1 MSRVPDLDP
10 ETLSSMQR
18 RIYDEIASVRHG
30 TVKGPFAIWLRKPEI
45 ADKAN
50 QFGNAVRANGTLDK
64 RLFELMVLVV
74 ARHWNAQ
81 YEWFAHEKQALKVGV
96 ASHVVE
102 AIRHGRAPSFDKDD
116 ERLVYDLV
124 IELMDS
130 KRLSDAAY
138 ERGIAFFGLDL
149 MIEFITAVGFYTTV
163 AIVLNSFDA
172 PVPGDLTP
180 LPQL

>member
-1 MSRVPDLDP
+1 VPELDP
-10 ETLSSMQR
+10 ETLSPTQR

-30 TVKGPFAIWLRKPEI
+30 TVRGPFAIWLRKPEI

-50 QFGNAVRANGTLDK
+50 QFGNAVRANGALDK

-81 YEWFAHEKQALKVGV
+81 YEWFAHEKQALKAGV
-96 ASHVVE
+96 SSDVVE
-102 AIRHGRAPSFDKDD
+102 AIRYGRAPSFDKDD
-116 ERLVYDLV
+116 ERLVYELV

-138 ERGIAFFGLDL
+138 ERGIAFLGLDL
-149 MIEFITAVGFYTTV
+149 MIEFITAVGFYTMV

-180 LPQL
+180 LPRL